1 MEYVSS
7 CSPILILRN
16 NKVIGIHNSDKKYSQ
31 FNYNLGIF
39 IKYPLKEFIERN
51 KKVNKYPN
59 IKNRNLSMDKTGTI
73 NQVKKMKLI
82 NQNIKNK
89 IKNNK
94 NNNNNKININ
104 TFCYNKQLNE
114 TNNINN
120 MKSIE
125 IVQLLSIYDLN
136 NKN

>member
-1 MEYVSS
+1 M
-7 CSPILILRN
+7 
-16 NKVIGIHNSDKKYSQ
+16 
-31 FNYNLGIF
+31 
-39 IKYPLKEFIERN
+39 KEFIERN

-59 IKNRNLSMDKTGTI
+59 IKNKNLSIDKTGTI
-73 NQVKKMKLI
+73 NQDKIMKLI
-82 NQNIKNK
+82 NRNNKNK

-94 NNNNNKININ
+94 NNYNNKINNN